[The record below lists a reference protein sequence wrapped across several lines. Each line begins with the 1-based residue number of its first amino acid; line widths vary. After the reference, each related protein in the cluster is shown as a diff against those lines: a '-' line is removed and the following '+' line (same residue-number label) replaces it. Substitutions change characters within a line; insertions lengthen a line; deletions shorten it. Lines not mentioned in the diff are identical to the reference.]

1 MSCNLLVDSGIQGL
15 ATDMLCPDTH
25 PAQSADWIDEMSVS
39 ASEIEKAKSRTKPE
53 TPSHYTA
60 GVLPRGCRL
69 LQEGA

>member
-1 MSCNLLVDSGIQGL
+1 MVDSGIQGL

-53 TPSHYTA
+53 TPKHYTE
-60 GVLPRGCRL
+60 GVLP
-69 LQEGA
+69 